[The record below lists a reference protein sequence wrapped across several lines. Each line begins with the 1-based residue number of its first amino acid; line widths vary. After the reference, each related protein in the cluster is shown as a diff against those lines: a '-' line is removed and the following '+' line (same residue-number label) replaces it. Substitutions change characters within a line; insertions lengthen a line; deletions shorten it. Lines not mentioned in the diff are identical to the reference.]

1 MVRITRR
8 AATILIIGVSVV
20 IVSCATPEMPPPARQ
35 QTNLPIEKT
44 WQTGQETEPRLVDD
58 GWLSNFQDKRL
69 SQLVE
74 EALRNNRDLQGSAA
88 VVAEAEARAR
98 QAGANL
104 RPTVDLAADAAVSGT
119 GNSSSTRSQYNLGL
133 QVSWEVDL
141 WDRLGSE
148 SRAQALDAIAAAAD
162 YEFARQ
168 SLAARVAVSWF
179 VTIGNKLQLAL
190 DEDVLLIERDTLR
203 VVQLRVNAGAVS
215 RVDLNVARADV
226 ARAKENVARSQ
237 GNLDEAVRSLEVLLG
252 RYPAAELNVT
262 DQLTSHSE
270 PVPAGLPSELL
281 ERRPDL
287 IARDRQVAAAFN
299 RTQAAQAARLPRLA
313 LTGSVGGAS
322 GSLRDILNS
331 SNVAWSLGTNLLAPI
346 YDGGRLQADVEIRT
360 AQQEQALAAYAGT
373 ALQAFEEVETALSNE
388 RVLLVR
394 EKRLTI
400 VVEELAEAV
409 RILELRY
416 NAGEIDLLS
425 LNQVKKS
432 YFTARNDLLRVQVE
446 RLKQRVN
453 LHLALGGSFE
463 ARPQS

>member
-1 MVRITRR
+1 MVRLSRK
-8 AATILIIGVSVV
+8 AATMV
-20 IVSCATPEMPPPARQ
+20 IVGTGVIILSCATPQPPPARQ
-35 QTNLPIEKT
+35 QTNIPVEDT
-44 WQTGQETEPRLVDD
+44 WQAGQETGPRLVDD
-58 GWLSNFQDKRL
+58 GWLSNFQDRRL

-74 EALRNNRDLQGSAA
+74 EALRNNPDLQGSAA

-98 QAGANL
+98 QAGADL
-104 RPTVDLAADAAVSGT
+104 RPTVDLTADAGLAGT
-119 GNSSSTRSQYNLGL
+119 GNSSSARSQYNLGL

-162 YEFARQ
+162 FEFARQ
-168 SLAARVAVSWF
+168 SLAARVAESWF
-179 VTIGNKLQLAL
+179 VTIGNKLQVAL
-190 DEDVLLIERDTLR
+190 DEDVLAIETDTLR
-203 VVQLRVNAGAVS
+203 VVQLRVEAGAVS
-215 RVDLNVARADV
+215 GVDLNVARADV
-226 ARAKENVARSQ
+226 ARANENIARSQ

-262 DQLTSHSE
+262 DQLTSQLE
-270 PVPAGLPSELL
+270 PIPAGLPSELL

-313 LTGSVGGAS
+313 LTGAVGGAS
-322 GSLRDILNS
+322 GSLRDVLNP
-331 SNVAWSLGTNLLAPI
+331 SNVAWSVGTNLLVPVYA
-346 YDGGRLQADVEIRT
+346 GGRLQADVEIRT
-360 AQQEQALAAYAGT
+360 AQQEQALATYAST
-373 ALQAFEEVETALSNE
+373 ALQAFGEVETALVNE

-394 EKRLTI
+394 EERLTI

-409 RILELRY
+409 RTLELRY
-416 NAGEIDLLS
+416 NAGQIDLLS
-425 LNQVKKS
+425 LNQVKKN